1 MWSFDHIGAC
11 DVARKMSLT
20 IQTIHA
26 SLQTRECAIC
36 SRKLTTGIQTHRR
49 KFKPLDKQASRLGLG
64 LEPRADHQ
72 SVSRSQSNA
81 RSVLR
86 EGLGRKDTERKT
98 RREVSSIA
106 ASRNRTNKVFYV
118 VFVYIYIY
126 TPFTP
131 GTHQSLSLQIP
142 GYLSPS
148 TEGHEEGQE
157 VSTCVDLWVSVLKGV
172 LPSCDLHS
180 SDLAG

>member
-126 TPFTP
+126 SFHTWHSPVSFATNP
-131 GTHQSLSLQIP
+131 WIPITEHGGTRGGTRSL
-142 GYLSPS
+142 
-148 TEGHEEGQE
+148 HM
-157 VSTCVDLWVSVLKGV
+157 C
-172 LPSCDLHS
+172 
-180 SDLAG
+180 